1 MKKLYITITCI
12 LIVLT
17 LINVYISTKPQK
29 DNDKEK
35 INIVNKNYS
44 YKEKFNEKKVYYNKT
59 NYKTINKIFNEKK
72 VYTIAITNNKSN
84 TRDIFIKLIN
94 KISFYNNENI
104 YLINISDLSKKNK
117 AKYYNLN
124 KELKNLKE
132 DCIIKIYNKKIIAKT
147 TFTKNNINKIID
159 SYK

>member
-17 LINVYISTKPQK
+17 LINIYISTKPQTY
-29 DNDKEK
+29 NDKEE

>member
-12 LIVLT
+12 LIILT
-17 LINVYISTKPQK
+17 LINVYISTKPQTY
-29 DNDKEK
+29 NDKEE
-35 INIVNKNYS
+35 INIINKNYS

-147 TFTKNNINKIID
+147 IFTKNSINKIID

>member
-12 LIVLT
+12 LIILT
-17 LINVYISTKPQK
+17 LINVYISTKPQTY
-29 DNDKEK
+29 NDKEE
-35 INIVNKNYS
+35 INIINKNYS

-124 KELKNLKE
+124 KELKNLKD
-132 DCIIKIYNKKIIAKT
+132 DCIIKIYNKKI
-147 TFTKNNINKIID
+147 TKIL
-159 SYK
+159 

>member
-17 LINVYISTKPQK
+17 LINVYISTKPQTY
-29 DNDKEK
+29 NDKEE

>member
-17 LINVYISTKPQK
+17 LINVYISTKPQTY
-29 DNDKEK
+29 NDKEE
-35 INIVNKNYS
+35 INIINKNYS

-147 TFTKNNINKIID
+147 IFTKNSINKIID

>member
-12 LIVLT
+12 LIILT
-17 LINVYISTKPQK
+17 LINVYISTKPQTY
-29 DNDKEK
+29 NDKEE

>member
-17 LINVYISTKPQK
+17 LINVYISTKPQT

-44 YKEKFNEKKVYYNKT
+44 YKERFNEKKVYYNKT

>member
-17 LINVYISTKPQK
+17 LINVYISTKPQT
-29 DNDKEK
+29 DNDKEE

-44 YKEKFNEKKVYYNKT
+44 YKERFNEKKVYYNKT

>member
-12 LIVLT
+12 LIILT
-17 LINVYISTKPQK
+17 LINVYISTKPQTY
-29 DNDKEK
+29 NDKEE
-35 INIVNKNYS
+35 INIINKNYS

>member
-147 TFTKNNINKIID
+147 IFTKNSINKIID